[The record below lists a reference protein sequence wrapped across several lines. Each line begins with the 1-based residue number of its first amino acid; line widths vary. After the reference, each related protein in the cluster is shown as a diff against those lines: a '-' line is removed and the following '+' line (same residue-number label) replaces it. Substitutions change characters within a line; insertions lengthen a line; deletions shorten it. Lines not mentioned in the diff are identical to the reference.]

1 MMGAGLVV
9 SPTRRAIE
17 KLVGDPLMGDDDEI
31 VNDGGGV
38 TGSWR
43 TPGAVCGL
51 HSSSVMLS
59 DECELEALFGR
70 DFLRFSKDKVRI
82 LQRCYVRN

>member
-1 MMGAGLVV
+1 MGAGLVV

-17 KLVGDPLMGDDDEI
+17 KLVGDPLMGDDDET

-43 TPGAVCGL
+43 TPGAVCVD
-51 HSSSVMLS
+51 SNVY
-59 DECELEALFGR
+59 F
-70 DFLRFSKDKVRI
+70 FT
-82 LQRCYVRN
+82 